1 MKKKLLVFYF
11 FLIILLQACGY
22 EPIYSSKNYLFKIQD
37 INYENNRIN
46 NQIVNSLRSISNKNA
61 KNFINLEIKSRK
73 NKNII
78 SKDKSGDPLIFE
90 LTIFADIVINDKQKT
105 FTGKQIYN
113 NKKNKFELNEYEIE
127 LEKQITD
134 NIINEIFIHLGRL
147 K

>member
-1 MKKKLLVFYF
+1 MKKKPLVFYF
-11 FLIILLQACGY
+11 FLIILVQACGY
-22 EPIYSSKNYLFKIQD
+22 EPIYSSKNYLFKIKD

-61 KNFINLEIKSRK
+61 KNLINLDIKSRK
-73 NKNII
+73 KKNII
-78 SKDKSGDPLIFE
+78 TKDKSGDPLIFE
-90 LTIFADIVINDKQKT
+90 LIIFADIVINDNQKT
-105 FTGKQIYN
+105 FMGKQIYN

-147 K
+147 

>member
-11 FLIILLQACGY
+11 FLITLLQACGY
-22 EPIYSSKNYLFKIQD
+22 EPIYSSKNYLFKIKD

-61 KNFINLEIKSRK
+61 KNFINLDIKTRK
-73 NKNII
+73 NKNTI

-147 K
+147 

>member
-1 MKKKLLVFYF
+1 MKKKPLVFYF

-22 EPIYSSKNYLFKIQD
+22 EPIYSSKNYLFKIEN

-61 KNFINLEIKSRK
+61 KNFINLDIKSRK
-73 NKNII
+73 DKNVI

-90 LTIFADIVINDKQKT
+90 LTIFADVVINGKQKK
-105 FTGKQIYN
+105 FMGKQLYN

-147 K
+147 

>member
-11 FLIILLQACGY
+11 FLIILVQACGY
-22 EPIYSSKNYLFKIQD
+22 EPIYSSKNYLFKIKD

-61 KNFINLEIKSRK
+61 KNLINLDIKSRK
-73 NKNII
+73 KKNII
-78 SKDKSGDPLIFE
+78 TKDKSGDPLIFE
-90 LTIFADIVINDKQKT
+90 LIIFADIVINDNQKT
-105 FTGKQIYN
+105 FMGKQIYN

-147 K
+147 

>member
-1 MKKKLLVFYF
+1 M
-11 FLIILLQACGY
+11 LQACGY

-147 K
+147 

>member
-1 MKKKLLVFYF
+1 MG

-61 KNFINLEIKSRK
+61 KNFINLDIKTRK

-147 K
+147 

>member
-1 MKKKLLVFYF
+1 MKKKPLVFYF

-22 EPIYSSKNYLFKIQD
+22 EPIYSSKNYLFKIEN

-61 KNFINLEIKSRK
+61 KNFINLDIKSGKDK
-73 NKNII
+73 NVI

-90 LTIFADIVINDKQKT
+90 LTIFADVVINGKQKK
-105 FTGKQIYN
+105 FIGKQLYN

-134 NIINEIFIHLGRL
+134 NIINEIFIYLGGL
-147 K
+147 

>member
-1 MKKKLLVFYF
+1 MKKKPLVFYF

-22 EPIYSSKNYLFKIQD
+22 EPIYSSKNYLFKIEN

-61 KNFINLEIKSRK
+61 KNFINLDIKSGKDK
-73 NKNII
+73 NVI

-90 LTIFADIVINDKQKT
+90 LTIFADVVINGKQKK
-105 FTGKQIYN
+105 FIGKQLYN
-113 NKKNKFELNEYEIE
+113 NKKNKFELNEYEKE

-147 K
+147 

>member
-1 MKKKLLVFYF
+1 MKKKPLVFYF

-22 EPIYSSKNYLFKIQD
+22 EPIYSSKNYLFKID
-37 INYENNRIN
+37 NINYENNRIN
-46 NQIVNSLRSISNKNA
+46 NQIVNRLRSISNKDA
-61 KNFINLEIKSRK
+61 KNFINLDIKSGKDK
-73 NKNII
+73 NVI

-90 LTIFADIVINDKQKT
+90 LTIFADVVINGKQKK
-105 FTGKQIYN
+105 FIGKQLYS

-147 K
+147 